1 MQWTGVGLTA
11 AGCGRKWY
19 FESSR
24 MLVVGTLR
32 KKMGRR
38 RKRWK
43 KMGKMGEKRQKMVGL
58 PAAGPGVTWEC
69 SLAGIW
75 CRSAPNM
82 LVGHHFV
89 SLTIR
94 YFHISRFDDN
104 NHQEDNGDIMIAWHD
119 GNQTIWKSL
128 SPGRWWCCY
137 SPPRCC
143 SRSAG
148 SEAEEGEIS
157 LTISPW
163 DFLTISPSD
172 HLTIWPYDHFLCFS
186 PLRICVSWKAMP
198 GRRRPLD
205 MRIASRIVLSP
216 VWEQGCK

>member
-1 MQWTGVGLTA
+1 MQCTGAGLTA

-24 MLVVGTLR
+24 MLVVDTLR
-32 KKMGRR
+32 KKGGKEGEKME
-38 RKRWK
+38 

-58 PAAGPGVTWEC
+58 PAAGPGVTWGC

-104 NHQEDNGDIMIAWHD
+104 NHQEDNGDMMIAWHD

-137 SPPRCC
+137 SLPRCC
-143 SRSAG
+143 LRSAG

-163 DFLTISPSD
+163 DFLTIWPSD

-186 PLRICVSWKAMP
+186 PVRICVSWKAMP